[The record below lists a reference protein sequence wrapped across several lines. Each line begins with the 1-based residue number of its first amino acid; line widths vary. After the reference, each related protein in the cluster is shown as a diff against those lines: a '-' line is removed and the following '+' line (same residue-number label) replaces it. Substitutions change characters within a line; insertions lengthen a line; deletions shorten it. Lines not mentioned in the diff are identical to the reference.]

1 MGRLDGKVAII
12 SGGVQGIGQACAVR
26 MAKEGAKVVIADL
39 QEDSTTLDQIKAD
52 GGEAHQI
59 QMDTRKREDW
69 ERTVAETKETFGP
82 VDLLGNVAGVV
93 NMKSEDSVVG
103 LTDEGWDYVL
113 DTDLRGVWLGMQATI
128 PTMIENGGGRIVNI
142 SSLAA
147 VKGLTNLA
155 SYSAAKGGVI
165 GLTQQA
171 ALEYAKQN
179 ILVNAIAPGTIDTP
193 ILQDITDEMREQ
205 NANSHMIK
213 RLGKPSEVAGMMAYL
228 FDPVDGAFQTGLLFP
243 VDGGWSTNGLN
254 Y

>member
-1 MGRLDGKVAII
+1 VGRLEGKVAII
-12 SGGVQGIGQACAVR
+12 SGAVQGIGQACAVR
-26 MAKEGAKVVIADL
+26 MAQEGASVVVADI
-39 QEDSTTLDQIKAD
+39 QDDSSTHDQIKGE
-52 GGEAHQI
+52 GGQVHQI

-69 ERTVAETKETFGP
+69 QRTVEETGDAFGP

-93 NMKSEDSVVG
+93 NLKSEDSVVG

-113 DTDLRGVWLGMQATI
+113 DTDLRGVWLGMQAVI
-128 PTMIENGGGRIVNI
+128 PTMIENGGGRVVNI

-147 VKGLTNLA
+147 LKGLTNLA

-171 ALEYAKQN
+171 ALEYAKSN
-179 ILVNAIAPGTIDTP
+179 VLVNAIAPGTIDTP

-205 NANSHMIK
+205 NANAHMIK
-213 RLGKPSEVAGMMAYL
+213 RLGTPAEIAGMMAYL
-228 FDPVDGAFQTGLLFP
+228 FDPADGAFQTGLVFP
-243 VDGGWSTNGLN
+243 VDGGWSANGLN

>member
-26 MAKEGAKVVIADL
+26 MAQEGARVVIADI
-39 QEDSTTLDQIKAD
+39 QDDSATFDQIKGE
-52 GGEAHQI
+52 GGDVHQI
-59 QMDTRKREDW
+59 QMDTRKREGW
-69 ERTVAETKETFGP
+69 QRTVEETAQTFGP
-82 VDLLGNVAGVV
+82 VELLGNVAGVV

-113 DTDLRGVWLGMQATI
+113 DTDLRGVWLGMQAAI
-128 PTMIENGGGRIVNI
+128 PAMVENGGGRIVNI

-147 VKGLTNLA
+147 LKGLTNLA

-171 ALEYAKQN
+171 ALEYAKEN
-179 ILVNAIAPGTIDTP
+179 VLINAIAPGTIDTP
-193 ILQDITDEMREQ
+193 ILKDITDEMREQ

-213 RLGKPSEVAGMMAYL
+213 RLGQPSEIAGMMAFL

-243 VDGGWSTNGLN
+243 VDGGWSVNGLN